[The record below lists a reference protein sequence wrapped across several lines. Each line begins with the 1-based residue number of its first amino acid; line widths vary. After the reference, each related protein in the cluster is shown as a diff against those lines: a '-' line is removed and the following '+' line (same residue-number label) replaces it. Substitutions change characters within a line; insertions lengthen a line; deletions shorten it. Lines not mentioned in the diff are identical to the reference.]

1 MRPFF
6 SASPLLTGNLFSNDL
21 LATSPAARVAPT
33 IVMGMHRSGTGLVT
47 QLLRDLGLGLGRAPA
62 GETQSRFFTRL
73 NSWVFAEASASW
85 SQPEAVRAMVASD
98 VARSV
103 VTDYLATS
111 CDGPRVAEFL
121 GPRDYLRFRSAFNVD
136 APWGWRDDRGAFTL
150 PLWLDLFPDARV
162 VNVVRHGVD
171 VADSMARVAVRHM
184 EKRAQEYDR
193 QRWRY
198 GLVPRRSALSMGP
211 LAADLDYGLQLWDTY
226 LTEARDRTALL
237 GDQVLEVRFEELV
250 EDPATV
256 AKDLAEH
263 CGLSVGGGRM
273 AAAVDIERKN
283 AFCADAELVVLS
295 RQYALSLERHGY
307 TAA

>member
-1 MRPFF
+1 MSFF
-6 SASPLLTGNLFSNDL
+6 SASPLSANSL
-21 LATSPAARVAPT
+21 LAATPAARVSPT
-33 IVMGMHRSGTGLVT
+33 IVLGMHRSGTGLVT
-47 QLLRDLGLGLGRAPA
+47 QMLGDLGLGLGRSPG
-62 GETQSRFFTRL
+62 GEVQSRFFTRL
-73 NSWVFAEASASW
+73 NSWVFAEAGASW
-85 SQPEAVRAMVASD
+85 SQPDAVRAMVNND

-111 CDGPRVAEFL
+111 CDGPRIAEFL
-121 GPRDYLRFRSAFNVD
+121 GPRDYLRFRSAFNID
-136 APWGWRDDRGAFTL
+136 TPWGWRDDRGAFTL
-150 PLWLDLFPDARV
+150 PMWLDLFPGARV

-184 EKRAQEYDR
+184 EQRAQEYDR

-198 GLVPRRSALSMGP
+198 GLVPRRSTLSMGP

-226 LTEARDRTALL
+226 LTEAQEQLALL

-263 CGLSVGGGRM
+263 CSLAVGRGRM
-273 AAAVDIERKN
+273 AAAVDIGRKN

-295 RQYALSLERHGY
+295 RQYARNLERHGY
-307 TAA
+307 AAA